1 MALKL
6 VSVIVNCYNSEKYLR
21 EAIDS
26 IYNQTYNNY
35 EIILLDNA
43 SNDKTEEIAKSYSDL
58 KMKYFRTKNTIPLGA
73 ARNEALDH
81 AEGDYIAFLDSD
93 DIWEPDKIEKQIILI
108 EGRKEAAASYTNA
121 LYFSESKANEEYR
134 LYSTMQPSGKIFSK
148 LLINY
153 NLCLSTVM
161 IRRSA
166 LELLSEVFDDSLE
179 VAEEADLFIRL
190 SLENEFLYLP
200 ETLTRYRMH
209 SESVSNTSRHLFS
222 TENRIILE
230 KIRRMDKSVIGPFSD
245 ELKIFEATIFY
256 TLAIQNVIQDR
267 RKIARKILKPF
278 IWIHGRSFYLYAISF
293 LPVRHFLLL
302 KNIFGKPYST

>member
-1 MALKL
+1 MAKL
-6 VSVIVNCYNSEKYLR
+6 VSVIVNCHNSEKYLR

-26 IYNQTYNNY
+26 IFNQIYTNY
-35 EIILLDNA
+35 EIIILDNA
-43 SNDKTEEIAKSYSDL
+43 STDKTEEIAKSYSDL
-58 KMKYFRTKNTIPLGA
+58 RMKYFRTKKTIPLGA
-73 ARNEALDH
+73 ARNKALDH

-93 DIWEPDKIEKQIILI
+93 DIWEPDKIKKQIILI

-121 LYFSESKANEEYR
+121 LYFSESKANVEYK
-134 LYSTMQPSGKIFSK
+134 LYSTMQPSGKIFSE
-148 LLINY
+148 LLMNY

-166 LELLSEVFDDSLE
+166 LELLTDLFDDSLA

-190 SLENEFLYLP
+190 SLQNEFLYLP

-209 SESVSNTSRHLFS
+209 SESLSNTSKHLFS

-230 KIRRMDKSVIGPFSD
+230 KIRRVDKSVIGPFSD
-245 ELKIFEATIFY
+245 ELKIFEAKIFY

-267 RKIARKILKPF
+267 RKYATIITRK
-278 IWIHGRSFYLYAISF
+278 
-293 LPVRHFLLL
+293 
-302 KNIFGKPYST
+302 